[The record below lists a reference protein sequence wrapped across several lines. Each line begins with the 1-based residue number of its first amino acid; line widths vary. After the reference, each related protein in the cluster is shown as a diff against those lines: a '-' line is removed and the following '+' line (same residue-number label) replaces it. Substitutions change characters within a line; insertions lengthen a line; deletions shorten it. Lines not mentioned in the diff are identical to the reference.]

1 MKKFYA
7 FAFASL
13 LASSTALVAGE
24 GYDSDDG
31 YMDEPNYGEVGC
43 KPHEER
49 FKNPGAMFKAARGSE
64 EHAGANPADLAGAL
78 DLTVGG
84 LLKAVCVEDPS

>member
-1 MKKFYA
+1 MKKFYV

-13 LASSTALVAGE
+13 VASSGAVVA
-24 GYDSDDG
+24 
-31 YMDEPNYGEVGC
+31 DEYEEPGYGEVGC
-43 KPHEER
+43 NPHPGLIEEGY
-49 FKNPGAMFKAARGSE
+49 KNPGAMFKAARGSE